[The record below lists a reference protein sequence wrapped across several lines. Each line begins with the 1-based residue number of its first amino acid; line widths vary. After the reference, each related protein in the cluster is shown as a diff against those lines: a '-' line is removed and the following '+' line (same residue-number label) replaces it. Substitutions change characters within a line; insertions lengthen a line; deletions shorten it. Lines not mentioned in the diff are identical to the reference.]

1 MHLLLFLR
9 RDAIFLTPDLVNE
22 VICAKLPDLSWDP
35 TGELMAVVTSQ
46 MSHGPCG
53 LDDNPKAPYM
63 ARSMPV
69 ALLACQK
76 RFPKAFT
83 ATIIIREN
91 RYPEYRR
98 RDNGYTFTVRK
109 PGFPGQ
115 EVVRNN
121 R

>member
-9 RDAIFLTPDLVNE
+9 RDAIFLTPDLVDE
-22 VICAKLPDLSWDP
+22 VICTELPDPLWDP
-35 TGELMAVVTSQ
+35 IGELMAIVTGQ

-53 LDDNPKAPYM
+53 LNNNPKAPYM

-69 ALLACQK
+69 ALLAYQK
-76 RFPKAFT
+76 RFPKAFI
-83 ATIIIREN
+83 ATIIIRED
-91 RYPEYRR
+91 RYPEYRY
-98 RDNGYTFTVRK
+98 RDNGCTFTVHK